1 MTNELIEKINVPA
14 VEVQAVL
21 ERMESILSDDENHQA
36 VLLACLCLALTLLT
50 LQSDM
55 ELEPMQLRDGVAKTA
70 EYMAMW
76 LSTQHGVIP
85 EVTGMVN

>member
-36 VLLACLCLALTLLT
+36 VLLACLCLALTL
-50 LQSDM
+50 QSDM